1 MGGYGK
7 PLCEAL
13 GSDAVGMFCLGTA
26 AEGKPVLVD
35 GAAGLEGI
43 ITGFANPGG
52 PGVPGVPGITG
63 WTGKVGAVG
72 IHKVVGR

>member
-1 MGGYGK
+1 M
-7 PLCEAL
+7 
-13 GSDAVGMFCLGTA
+13 
-26 AEGKPVLVD
+26 LVD
-35 GAAGLEGI
+35 GAAGLEGN

-52 PGVPGVPGITG
+52 PGVLGVPGITG